1 MLLDEASEP
10 MDFSRTS
17 PTFNDYTRGM
27 ETKEEQERAEQK
39 LGDPNLDMPKGL
51 DLSVLDRLSQ
61 KAIRSGLTKIALLPS
76 TPHLSR
82 GGKTSRISPLAAAHR
97 ILSALLFK
105 NL

>member
-27 ETKEEQERAEQK
+27 METKEEQERAEQK
-39 LGDPNLDMPKGL
+39 LGDTNLDMPKGL

-82 GGKTSRISPLAAAHR
+82 GGKTSRISPHAAAHR
-97 ILSALLFK
+97 ILSAPSS
-105 NL
+105 